1 MLFSGYDKTDMTGR
15 FQMTGDMNKL
25 IPWMKMNKPVLR
37 IGKQQPLAH
46 TLHLSSDVK
55 GYTLKLELNLDK
67 NQYVVIDGLDVL
79 NAYPN
84 SLVIALM
91 DHGVVRVDP
100 FTRDLMHCV
109 SMCQQIPASNIY
121 K

>member
-1 MLFSGYDKTDMTGR
+1 
-15 FQMTGDMNKL
+15 
-25 IPWMKMNKPVLR
+25 MKMNKPVLR
-37 IGKQQPLAH
+37 IGKQQSLAH
-46 TLHLSSDVK
+46 TLHPHTFTYEFHQLVRISDVK

-91 DHGVVRVDP
+91 DHGFVRVDP

-109 SMCQQIPASNIY
+109 SMFQQIPASNIY